1 MQFAHCTKRAVSW
14 AATIRGCFSLSPMPS
29 TVQKSFQPYHI
40 TEDAAGTAADF
51 QMRAR
56 NRTYEGLTK
65 ETEGLWQGPFFFIQ
79 AADTQFGMIESYLEK
94 RPDPHWDKE
103 IALTEKAVEAVNQM
117 DPKPRFFV
125 VCGDLVDAMPG
136 DHRKKP
142 QEDDWKRVF
151 SRMSSQVPLVCV
163 CGNHDIGNQPT
174 PASVDGYRASF
185 GDDYFVFWC
194 GGVMCLVLNSQFYE
208 DPSLVQELAQ
218 EQDSWLDEQL
228 AEAQRGGARHVVV
241 FQHIPW
247 FLRQYDED
255 KEYFNIMPELRL
267 RMLKKFH
274 DAGVRAIFCGHYHRN
289 AGGFYKDMELVVTS
303 AVGAQLGDDGH
314 GFRVVKVLDDKI
326 EHQYYTLD
334 EVPRSVSLK

>member
-1 MQFAHCTKRAVSW
+1 
-14 AATIRGCFSLSPMPS
+14 MPS

-40 TEDAAGTAADF
+40 TEDAGTAPDF

-65 ETEGLWQGPFFFIQ
+65 ETEGHWQGPFFFIQ

-94 RPDPHWDKE
+94 RPDPRWDKE
-103 IALTEKAVEAVNQM
+103 IALTEKAVEAVNLM

-151 SRMSSQVPLVCV
+151 SRMSSEVPLVCV

-218 EQDSWLDEQL
+218 EQDSWLDQQL
-228 AEAQRGGARHVVV
+228 AEAQRSGARHVVV

-247 FLRQYDED
+247 FLRQHNED
-255 KEYFNIMPELRL
+255 KEYFNIVPELRL

-289 AGGFYKDMELVVTS
+289 AGGFYEDVELVVTS

-334 EVPRSVSLK
+334 QVPRSVSLK